1 MLGAKI
7 VRGEAPEEVARN
19 AADAIARELERVL
32 ATAGSA
38 TIALAGGATPRAIY
52 SALASRSLPWE
63 RVRFYFG
70 DERCVPP
77 TSVDS
82 NHRLAD
88 EALFMPASV
97 PAASV
102 FRMHGEAPDRLAEA
116 ARYSALLP
124 PALDL
129 LLLGMGEDG
138 HTASLFPGASSLST
152 TELVVPVVG
161 PKPPPERLTITPV
174 VLDAAK
180 KTFVFVTGAG
190 KAEVLARALRA
201 PSPQA
206 STGLPPLPIQLARRV
221 TLFADRAALALTA
234 SEGSS

>member
-7 VRGEAPEEVARN
+7 VRGEDPEAVASA
-19 AADAIARELERVL
+19 AADAIARELEQVIS
-32 ATAGSA
+32 AAGSA
-38 TIALAGGATPRAIY
+38 SIALAGGATPRAIY

-88 EALFMPASV
+88 EALFTPAAV

-102 FRMHGEAPDRLAEA
+102 FPMRGDAPDRSAEA

-138 HTASLFPGASSLST
+138 HTASLFPDAPSLNAT
-152 TELVVPVVG
+152 ARVVPVVG

-180 KTFVFVTGAG
+180 KTFVFVTGTG
-190 KAEVLARALRA
+190 KAEVLARALRP
-201 PSPQA
+201 PSAAGGA
-206 STGLPPLPIQLARRV
+206 SLPLPIQLARRV